1 MTVFCTSANAE
12 TPPDAGATIRD
23 VQPEIMLVPR
33 SDPTLTLPEESNK
46 EVLDKTPFTIQ
57 HFSIQGAELFTES
70 TLLALIADLTGE
82 GRTLA
87 DINTATTR
95 ITAYYRNQGYPL
107 ARAYLPP
114 QKLADGNVL
123 IKVLE
128 GKLGSLSLQNQSR
141 LNDNKVDAIAG
152 HIPIGKPLR
161 INQANRAILLLRDTP
176 GVGDVLARVAAGE
189 KSGETNLTLDLTPA
203 PSITGRLEADNYG
216 SLYTGK
222 NRVGG
227 SINFNSLLG
236 LGERISAQVLASN
249 ESLYY
254 ERLTG
259 QLPIGSDGMNLG
271 VNLSHV
277 QYELGDIF
285 KSLNATGR
293 VNSAELFVT
302 YPFVRDLTFNL
313 TGQASIKYS
322 DLKDEIKATNTTVDK
337 SIKKTSWA
345 LMMNNRDNWLG
356 GGLNEASAGIT
367 LGELSIDS
375 SSARALD
382 AVRARTEGTYGILNF
397 ETSRLQFVTKRIS
410 LSLSAKG
417 QLATKNLDS
426 SEKFAL
432 GGPYAVRAYPIGE
445 GTGDKGWLVNAEVRY
460 ALLPSLYGSIYYDV
474 GEVHINQK
482 PFLATAN
489 TRRLA
494 GPGLGVGGNYKA
506 FNWKAL
512 IAWRE
517 ANESVAEKD
526 KTPRLWLQG
535 SLGF

>member
-1 MTVFCTSANAE
+1 M
-12 TPPDAGATIRD
+12 
-23 VQPEIMLVPR
+23 
-33 SDPTLTLPEESNK
+33 
-46 EVLDKTPFTIQ
+46 
-57 HFSIQGAELFTES
+57 
-70 TLLALIADLTGE
+70 
-82 GRTLA
+82 
-87 DINTATTR
+87 
-95 ITAYYRNQGYPL
+95 
-107 ARAYLPP
+107 
-114 QKLADGNVL
+114 
-123 IKVLE
+123 
-128 GKLGSLSLQNQSR
+128 
-141 LNDNKVDAIAG
+141 
-152 HIPIGKPLR
+152 
-161 INQANRAILLLRDTP
+161 
-176 GVGDVLARVAAGE
+176 
-189 KSGETNLTLDLTPA
+189 
-203 PSITGRLEADNYG
+203 
-216 SLYTGK
+216 
-222 NRVGG
+222 
-227 SINFNSLLG
+227 
-236 LGERISAQVLASN
+236 
-249 ESLYY
+249 
-254 ERLTG
+254 TG

-337 SIKKTSWA
+337 FIKKTNWA

-382 AVRARTEGTYGILNF
+382 AVLARAEGTYGIFNF
-397 ETSRLQFVTKRIS
+397 ESSRLQFVTERIS

-489 TRRLA
+489 SRRLA
-494 GPGLGVGGNYKA
+494 GPGLGIVGNYKA

-512 IAWRE
+512 FAWRDT
-517 ANESVAEKD
+517 NESVAEKD

-535 SLGF
+535 SIGF

>member
-1 MTVFCTSANAE
+1 MVVFCMSANAE

-23 VQPEIMLVPR
+23 VQPETIPVPR
-33 SDPTLTLPEESNK
+33 SEPTLMLPEDSDK
-46 EVLDKTPFTIQ
+46 KVLNLMPFTIQ
-57 HFSIQGAELFTES
+57 HFSIQGAELFSES
-70 TLLALIADLTGE
+70 TLLALITDLTGE
-82 GRTLA
+82 GRRLA
-87 DINTATTR
+87 DLNTATMR
-95 ITAYYRNQGYPL
+95 ITAYYRRQGYPL

-114 QKLADGNVL
+114 QELSNGNV
-123 IKVLE
+123 IIQVLE
-128 GKLGSLSLQNQSR
+128 GKLGHLSLQNQSR
-141 LNDNKVDAIAG
+141 LNDNKVNAIAG
-152 HIPIGKPLR
+152 HIPIGEPLR

-176 GVGDVLARVAAGE
+176 GVGDVQARVAAGD
-189 KSGETNLTLDLTPA
+189 KPVETDLTFDLTPE
-203 PSITGRLEADNYG
+203 PSITGRVEADNYG

-236 LGERISAQVLASN
+236 LGERISAQVLASD

-254 ERLTG
+254 GRLTG
-259 QLPIGSDGMNLG
+259 QLPIGNDGMNLG

-285 KSLNATGR
+285 TKLNATGR
-293 VNSAELFVT
+293 VNSAELFAT
-302 YPFVRDLTFNL
+302 YPFVRDLLFNL
-313 TGQASIKYS
+313 YGQASIKYS
-322 DLKDEIKATNTTVDK
+322 DLKDEIKASDTFVNK
-337 SIKKTSWA
+337 SIKKTSWT
-345 LMMNNRDNWLG
+345 LIMNNRDNWLG
-356 GGLNEASAGIT
+356 GGQNEATVGIT

-382 AVRARTEGTYGILNF
+382 AVLARTEGTYGIFNF
-397 ETSRLQFVTKRIS
+397 ESSRLQFVTERIS

-445 GTGDKGWLVNAEVRY
+445 GTGDKGLLINTEVRY
-460 ALLPSLYGSIYYDV
+460 ALLPNLYSSIYYDV
-474 GEVHINQK
+474 GEVNINQK

-489 TRRLA
+489 TKRLA

-512 IAWRE
+512 IAWRDT
-517 ANESVAEKD
+517 NESVAEKD
-526 KTPRLWLQG
+526 RTPRLWLHG
-535 SLGF
+535 SLEF